1 MIYLLFA
8 IAGVMSIITAAVI
21 NSISSQPKSSNL
33 KKIIVVGVSLLIYI
47 AIAIYLLSQ
56 NGYN

>member
-8 IAGVMSIITAAVI
+8 IAGVMSIITAAII
-21 NSISSQPKSSNL
+21 NSMSAQPQNNNL
-33 KKIIVVGVSLLIYI
+33 KKIIVVVVSLLIYI
-47 AIAIYLLSQ
+47 AVAVYLLSQ

>member
-21 NSISSQPKSSNL
+21 NSMSSQPKSSYL
-33 KKIIVVGVSLLIYI
+33 KKIIVIGVSLLIYI
-47 AIAIYLLSQ
+47 AVAVYLLSQ
-56 NGYN
+56 KGYN